1 MMMMMMMMM
10 LMLLMMMMMLLT
22 MMMTM
27 MRCPTSSRFG
37 AKPTSLLCIY
47 IWYVY
52 MYIKKYICIYI
63 RKSPWAP

>member
-27 MRCPTSSRFG
+27 MRCPTSLRFG
-37 AKPTSLLCIY
+37 AKPRSLLCIY
-47 IWYVY
+47 IYG
-52 MYIKKYICIYI
+52 MYICT
-63 RKSPWAP
+63 